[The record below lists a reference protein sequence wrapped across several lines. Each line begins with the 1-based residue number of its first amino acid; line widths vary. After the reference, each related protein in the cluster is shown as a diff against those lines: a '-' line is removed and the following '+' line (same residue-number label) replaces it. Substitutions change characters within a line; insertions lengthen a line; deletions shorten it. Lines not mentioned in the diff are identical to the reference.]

1 MTYYILL
8 GHHLGFCFI
17 DILVKDDILYAF
29 IITEMLVTH
38 PIPYF
43 VWTNFYYKIYY
54 KSSIFVGLTYYL
66 MSLIICIFQ

>member
-43 VWTNFYYKIYY
+43 V
-54 KSSIFVGLTYYL
+54 
-66 MSLIICIFQ
+66 